1 MTDKIKYD
9 MPSFEGLFPVE
20 YPDILEKFM
29 ETVDQVGGHVVLAE
43 DGADINGLIRSIY
56 PHHPWLIS
64 RRQAILMMWMMHQS
78 CTALIWVLSKER
90 SL

>member
-20 YPDILEKFM
+20 YPDRLEKFM

-43 DGADINGLIRSIY
+43 DISGCICHSIILALYRGDNRS
-56 PHHPWLIS
+56 
-64 RRQAILMMWMMHQS
+64 
-78 CTALIWVLSKER
+78 
-90 SL
+90 